1 MNSVESVQHAT
12 LRLLMERASCRNFTD
27 DKIPPDLLRQVLAAG
42 IQAPTGGNLQPYTII
57 KIEDQAAKDRL
68 AKLCE
73 DQPFIARAPVDLLF
87 CIDLHR
93 LERWATLEAAPFTA
107 TKSFRHFWVAFQD
120 TVICAQNVCTA
131 ADALGLGSVYVGSVL
146 ECFRELREMF
156 GLPDGVFPVVLLC
169 LGYPARQSRP
179 SQRLGVDVVVHDEVY
194 HEMDDA
200 RLIEAFRAKYP
211 GAKVTPTP
219 ERLREIGEVCRAVGG
234 QALADRCLARI
245 QAEGFINAAQRY
257 FGLHSRADLMPQ
269 GNREYLEML
278 RDFGFE
284 WADCAVDCGS
294 TGVGRD

>member
-1 MNSVESVQHAT
+1 MNSVGSVQHAT

-93 LERWATLEAAPFTA
+93 LERWASLEAAPFTA

-169 LGYPARQSRP
+169 LGYPAKRPRP

-200 RLIEAFRAKYP
+200 RLLEAFRAKYP

-219 ERLREIGEVCRAVGG
+219 ERLREIGDVCRAVGG
-234 QALADRCLARI
+234 QALADKCLARI

-257 FGLHSRADLMPQ
+257 FGLHYRADLMPQ